1 MSNQKPALIATNDAV
16 TMILDGE
23 VFTGT
28 KEYALKSGFFVAF
41 KQGLFQKAADILN
54 KAKAITR
61 RSLGAFE
68 VENGVILHNGVAVH
82 NVVATRI
89 VELSDA
95 GLPFMPAVKFLEKLL
110 DNPSKR
116 ATDEL
121 YGFLEHKNLPL
132 TEDGDF
138 LAYKSVQSNYLSKAS
153 GREPVEVS
161 TDGGKTWK
169 TYVGQIPNKVGSIV
183 RMTRRLVDDN
193 REHECSVG
201 LHVGSL
207 EYSGPQGWYHGSGD
221 NIVIV
226 KVNPKNAVSVPRDHS
241 AQKLRVSEYEVISDF
256 RGAYE
261 TPLTDSE
268 GTEYDASNDVVEV
281 FCDLD
286 EDGCGW
292 EGSYT
297 ELEDGYACP
306 DCGLDYTIDSI

>member
-28 KEYALKSGFFVAF
+28 REYATKAGFFVAF

-68 VENGVILHNGVAVH
+68 VVDGVIYHNGAAVH
-82 NVVATRI
+82 NVVASRI

-110 DNPSKR
+110 DNPSPR
-116 ATDEL
+116 ATSEL

-161 TDGGKTWK
+161 TDGGKTW
-169 TYVGQIPNKVGSIV
+169 TVFIGQIPNKVGSIV
-183 RMTRRLVDDN
+183 RMRRNLVDDN
-193 REHECSVG
+193 REHECSHG

-207 EYSGPQGWYHGSGD
+207 EYSGPNGSYHGSND

-226 KVNPKNAVSVPRDHS
+226 KVNPRDAVSVPRDHS
-241 AQKLRVSEYEVISDF
+241 AQKLRVSQYEVLSDF
-256 RGAYE
+256 KGAYE
-261 TPLTDSE
+261 APLTSSE
-268 GTEYDASNDVVEV
+268 GVEYDAADSTVEV
-281 FCDLD
+281 FCDED
-286 EDGCGW
+286 NDGCGW
-292 EGSYT
+292 EGTYSD
-297 ELEDGYACP
+297 LDDGYACP
-306 DCGLDYTIDSI
+306 DCGLDYSIDSV